1 MEGENPEQ
9 MQMQAEGQDPGAA
22 AAEDALAKEEA
33 FLEAQAQSLAEV
45 KRRRKE

>member
-1 MEGENPEQ
+1 M
-9 MQMQAEGQDPGAA
+9 MQADGQEPGLVGQDQT
-22 AAEDALAKEEA
+22 EDALAKEEA